1 MQAQLDNLRAKLA
14 AYEQEASDLTR
25 RWTTSMISRV
35 RSLNNMPR
43 FRSLDIGKRG
53 KSLDVKRHQRSVS
66 DSSLREVVQ
75 ECRQEDTREYSN
87 SDTEVTTTDNEQTI
101 LYRD

>member
-1 MQAQLDNLRAKLA
+1 MNNLKAKLA

-35 RSLNNMPR
+35 KSLHNMPR

-66 DSSLREVVQ
+66 DSSLKESIQ
-75 ECRQEDTREYSN
+75 ECRAEDTREYSN
-87 SDTEVTTTDNEQTI
+87 SDTEVTTIDNEQTI

>member
-1 MQAQLDNLRAKLA
+1 MQAQLDNLGAKLA

-35 RSLNNMPR
+35 RSLHNMQR
-43 FRSLDIGKRG
+43 FGSAKT
-53 KSLDVKRHQRSVS
+53 HQRSVS

-75 ECRQEDTREYSN
+75 ECRVEDTREYSN
-87 SDTEVTTTDNEQTI
+87 SDTEVTTIDTEQTI

>member
-35 RSLNNMPR
+35 KSLHNMPR
-43 FRSLDIGKRG
+43 VKSLSSTKRA

-66 DSSLREVVQ
+66 DTSLREVVQ
-75 ECRQEDTREYSN
+75 ECRVEDTREYSN
-87 SDTEVTTTDNEQTI
+87 SDTEVTTIDTEQTI

>member
-1 MQAQLDNLRAKLA
+1 MAVC
-14 AYEQEASDLTR
+14 EQEASDLTR

-35 RSLNNMPR
+35 KNLNNMPR

-66 DSSLREVVQ
+66 DTSLREVVQ
-75 ECRQEDTREYSN
+75 ECRAEDTREYSN
-87 SDTEVTTTDNEQTI
+87 SDTEVTTMDSEPTI
-101 LYRD
+101 LYCD

>member
-1 MQAQLDNLRAKLA
+1 MQAQLDNLGAKLA
-14 AYEQEASDLTR
+14 AHEQEASDLTR

-35 RSLNNMPR
+35 KSLHNMPR
-43 FRSLDIGKRG
+43 FKSLDSGKRG

-66 DSSLREVVQ
+66 DSSLKESIQ
-75 ECRQEDTREYSN
+75 ECRAEDTREYSN
-87 SDTEVTTTDNEQTI
+87 SDTEVTTTDTEQTI

>member
-1 MQAQLDNLRAKLA
+1 
-14 AYEQEASDLTR
+14 
-25 RWTTSMISRV
+25 
-35 RSLNNMPR
+35 MPR

-66 DSSLREVVQ
+66 DSSLKESIQ
-75 ECRQEDTREYSN
+75 DCRVEDTREYSN